1 MVAFLTAG
9 IVNLSLYKYVCV
21 YVYAYIANLIYPHK
35 YSKFDVCL
43 VEQMSSRRRHVG
55 LIALR

>member
-9 IVNLSLYKYVCV
+9 IVNLSLYKYVCM
-21 YVYAYIANLIYPHK
+21 YAYAYIANLIYPHK
-35 YSKFDVCL
+35 YRKFDVCL
-43 VEQMSSRRRHVG
+43 VEQMSAGHRRVG